1 MPNSLTIDLQ
11 QEGFEEVTMEELWQ
25 LSATELAQGIKEK
38 SFSVSEVVGSVLD
51 RVAAKNSDLNAITC
65 LLYTSPSPRD

>member
-25 LSATELAQGIKEK
+25 LSATELAQGIKEE
-38 SFSVSEVVGSVLD
+38 FF
-51 RVAAKNSDLNAITC
+51 C
-65 LLYTSPSPRD
+65 

>member
-1 MPNSLTIDLQ
+1 
-11 QEGFEEVTMEELWQ
+11 MEELWQ

-51 RVAAKNSDLNAITC
+51 RVAAKNSDLNAITVE
-65 LLYTSPSPRD
+65 LPDEALAAAAAADERR